1 MALWLWLWL
10 SEIEQSGTSRPLFL
24 LLLLLL
30 SLLCCN
36 VRSKAASSSFL
47 LPLLPVLAT
56 GACGFAVS
64 APAGSCR
71 HMPIEE
77 DYDNTG
83 LAEADELEYGSCA
96 PEASE
101 AASGALPKQSRSEEL
116 SAALRRASA
125 AERDGQAPKAGA
137 VKCPRLAGKV
147 ATATLPSVFASGQC
161 SATPASS
168 F

>member
-1 MALWLWLWL
+1 MEGVGEGFVVVVVVVSYRTIRNVQAVW
-10 SEIEQSGTSRPLFL
+10 L

-30 SLLCCN
+30 LLLCCN

-71 HMPIEE
+71 HMPFEG

-83 LAEADELEYGSCA
+83 LAEAARG
-96 PEASE
+96 
-101 AASGALPKQSRSEEL
+101 
-116 SAALRRASA
+116 
-125 AERDGQAPKAGA
+125 
-137 VKCPRLAGKV
+137 
-147 ATATLPSVFASGQC
+147 
-161 SATPASS
+161 
-168 F
+168 

>member
-1 MALWLWLWL
+1 MALWLWL

-24 LLLLLL
+24 LLLSLLL
-30 SLLCCN
+30 LLCFN
-36 VRSKAASSSFL
+36 LRSKAASSSFL

-71 HMPIEE
+71 HMPI
-77 DYDNTG
+77 DDNTG
-83 LAEADELEYGSCA
+83 LKEADELEYGSCA

-116 SAALRRASA
+116 SAAMRKASA

-137 VKCPRLAGKV
+137 VKCPRLSGEV
-147 ATATLPSVFASGQC
+147 AAATLPSVFASGQC